1 MNNKYDTDL
10 VMERLDRAFVSID
23 WLNQY
28 PSYSLRNLPII
39 RSDHGL
45 IILDFDYFTPFR
57 KRPFKFEHM
66 WTTHPSCKDMV
77 QQAWLFQSHRS
88 RVEQLWKNLLNVKK
102 IALAGNKQVFGKV
115 QRVIRLKQDQLQQI
129 QNSISTIKDVRL
141 ERSVR
146 NDLEELLNKEELMWP
161 QKARSNWILQ
171 GDRNTKFFQTVV
183 RQKRARN
190 RIMQIKNDLGC
201 FTENPNEIEAIFT
214 NHFRSYFQNSI
225 QSSFD
230 SIVQELQSLP
240 IPSLLSPLQLASLNK
255 PITTLDIEEFVFQ
268 IGAYKAPGSDG
279 IPAFFFHKYW
289 GTIKTEVIST
299 VLAFFH
305 SGYLFKPLN
314 QTFITLIPKIPFP
327 EEVFHFKSISLC
339 NVVYKI
345 ISKVMVNRLKPLM
358 NSIITPYQNAFIKG
372 RNISDNILISHEII
386 YTLRREKGRKTSFG
400 VLKIDMSKAYDRVN
414 WTFLKAVL
422 TVMEFEDKWIKWIM
436 EYVTTVSYT
445 IIVNVNLTSSFKPSQ
460 GLRQGDPLSPYLFI
474 FCANILSI
482 SLSQAQN
489 LKQIQGVKVGRNGLS
504 FTHLFFAD
512 DSLLFFKKDSKTI
525 RNLQLI
531 LDWYYSIFGQKINPA
546 KLDLYCSPNMPTKNQ
561 ESLAQTLQVNLVQN
575 PTKYLGM
582 HFKLKGNRCTDFQF
596 MVDKLQVKLQ
606 SWKARLLS

>member
-1 MNNKYDTDL
+1 
-10 VMERLDRAFVSID
+10 
-23 WLNQY
+23 
-28 PSYSLRNLPII
+28 
-39 RSDHGL
+39 
-45 IILDFDYFTPFR
+45 
-57 KRPFKFEHM
+57 
-66 WTTHPSCKDMV
+66 
-77 QQAWLFQSHRS
+77 
-88 RVEQLWKNLLNVKK
+88 
-102 IALAGNKQVFGKV
+102 
-115 QRVIRLKQDQLQQI
+115 
-129 QNSISTIKDVRL
+129 
-141 ERSVR
+141 
-146 NDLEELLNKEELMWP
+146 
-161 QKARSNWILQ
+161 
-171 GDRNTKFFQTVV
+171 
-183 RQKRARN
+183 
-190 RIMQIKNDLGC
+190 
-201 FTENPNEIEAIFT
+201 
-214 NHFRSYFQNSI
+214 
-225 QSSFD
+225 
-230 SIVQELQSLP
+230 
-240 IPSLLSPLQLASLNK
+240 
-255 PITTLDIEEFVFQ
+255 
-268 IGAYKAPGSDG
+268 
-279 IPAFFFHKYW
+279 
-289 GTIKTEVIST
+289 
-299 VLAFFH
+299 
-305 SGYLFKPLN
+305 
-314 QTFITLIPKIPFP
+314 
-327 EEVFHFKSISLC
+327 
-339 NVVYKI
+339 
-345 ISKVMVNRLKPLM
+345 MVNRLKPLM
-358 NSIITPYQNAFIKG
+358 NSIITPYQNSFIKG

-436 EYVTTVSYT
+436 EYVTIVSYT

-460 GLRQGDPLSPYLFI
+460 GLRQGDPFSPYLFI

-489 LKQIQGVKVGRNGLS
+489 LKQIHGVKVGRNGLS

-531 LDWYYSIFGQKINPA
+531 LDSYYSIFGQKINPT